1 MMSIL
6 QSIVF
11 FLAFSGTVYFMG
23 RLVTWTFFKVNP
35 KKGRLNEGHV
45 KTNVK
50 PPAKTPKPSIKP
62 APQAPPKK
70 D

>member
-1 MMSIL
+1 M
-6 QSIVF
+6 
-11 FLAFSGTVYFMG
+11 A
-23 RLVTWTFFKVNP
+23 

-62 APQAPPKK
+62 APQTPPKK
-70 D
+70 G